1 VATSSE
7 RLSPLQDFQNVDA
20 RLAEDTKAARRR
32 ILLHKRCD
40 LIGEVRRRYDLYS
53 MARTKVTSVACKG
66 AIRFGGGSRK
76 QIVKIDAPRVGVAKA
91 RLRGAHPHFERAP

>member
-1 VATSSE
+1 
-7 RLSPLQDFQNVDA
+7 
-20 RLAEDTKAARRR
+20 
-32 ILLHKRCD
+32 
-40 LIGEVRRRYDLYS
+40 

-76 QIVKIDAPRVGVAKA
+76 QIVKIDAPRVGVANA